1 MTTTEE
7 VPMPATYPYV
17 ERLVRIFRDRV
28 GDDTS
33 AIVLLDFA
41 RAYADARCAEL
52 QAERDALAEKV
63 KAMEDELEWQ
73 TRASDQHYKQAME
86 NGQRARSSEAMVRF
100 QDRHERDRTMG
111 TLFVSIVMCVISFSL
126 GCAWAINT

>member
-41 RAYADARCAEL
+41 RAYADARCAKL
-52 QAERDALAEKV
+52 QEAVEAARRTAEYWKAEHREANAHIDALAEKV
-63 KAMEDELEWQ
+63 KAMEDNDRRYRWLRTFPNNVRPHVYAPCGLLMLEEHLDAAIDA
-73 TRASDQHYKQAME
+73 ASGGGE
-86 NGQRARSSEAMVRF
+86 
-100 QDRHERDRTMG
+100 
-111 TLFVSIVMCVISFSL
+111 
-126 GCAWAINT
+126 